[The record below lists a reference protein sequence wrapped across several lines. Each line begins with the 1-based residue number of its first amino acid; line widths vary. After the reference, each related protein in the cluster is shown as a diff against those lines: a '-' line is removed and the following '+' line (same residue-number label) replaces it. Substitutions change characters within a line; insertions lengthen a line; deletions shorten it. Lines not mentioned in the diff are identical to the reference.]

1 MEKYCITGQAT
12 NDNMAHAHCML
23 DTKGYKHT
31 LEYVRFTV
39 FPLQQWLQ
47 KHASTLRYTHIAYP
61 VNPHMGHPDVL
72 VLQTFGF
79 NT

>member
-1 MEKYCITGQAT
+1 VEKYCTTGQAT
-12 NDNMAHAHCML
+12 NDNMTHAHCML

-31 LEYVRFTV
+31 LIYVRFAV
-39 FPLQQWLQ
+39 FPLDHWLHR
-47 KHASTLRYTHIAYP
+47 HASTLGYTHIACP

-72 VLQTFGF
+72 VEQTFSF